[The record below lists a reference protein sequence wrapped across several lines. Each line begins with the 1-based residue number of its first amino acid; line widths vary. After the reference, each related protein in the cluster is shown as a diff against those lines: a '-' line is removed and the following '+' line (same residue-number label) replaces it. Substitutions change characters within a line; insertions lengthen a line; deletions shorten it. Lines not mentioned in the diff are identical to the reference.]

1 MNFIRKLLN
10 SRLLSG
16 SYRSIRTKMLFCF
29 LIVTIIP
36 LLSLGAM
43 SYYQSAKVIN
53 SQFGKYGENAV
64 AQLEQQTSS
73 YLNRMNQ
80 TTETIYAYLLDPA
93 RADLGEQA
101 PTTYE
106 DIMDKNDLESLLKA
120 LKNDRTIDIYII
132 TPTGYY
138 YGENDLDVAK
148 LGRIPA
154 WQAMANSRADKYW
167 LGFYPQ
173 NHGMKDTADAGL
185 PVLGLAVPINNPYG
199 ALRGSNILIEE
210 NAEELLHMFRLFEQD
225 TKAHLRIRDPQSRV
239 IYETPAAFTP
249 QSSDIIW
256 NQTIAVNGWN
266 MEARLPAASFYR
278 SSGIIRSNTILVALV
293 SCLLAFGLAY
303 LFSNRFTARIR
314 RLKDAMQKV
323 SFGKLHTR
331 TPVEAKDELGSLD
344 VSFNNMVGGVQTLI
358 GEIERSERLK
368 KEAELKAFHYQIN
381 PHLLFNTLNSIQWK
395 AKLAGAEDI
404 RRMLYHL
411 TILLEGNLDISQEL
425 IPIGRELAIIEH
437 FLKIQEIRHGS
448 VFTYELECDEQLKRY
463 LIPRMTLQP
472 LFENIFFHGFED
484 GEGSIQLTIREAGN
498 HLLLTLSDNGAGI
511 PAEKLARL
519 LLPNQAK
526 PKGRGGLGVQNA
538 DQKFKLHFGLQ
549 YGLTVQ
555 SVQEEGTTILI
566 EWPKREENLHGNDE
580 DDQGVN
586 RG

>member
-1 MNFIRKLLN
+1 MGHLRKLLHN
-10 SRLLSG
+10 RLLSG

-29 LIVTIIP
+29 LLVTLIP
-36 LLSLGAM
+36 LLSLGAL

-64 AQLEQQTSS
+64 AQLEQQTSA

-93 RADLGEQA
+93 RADLGERA

-106 DIMDKNDLESLLKA
+106 DIMDKNDLESFLKA

-132 TPTGYY
+132 TRTGYY
-138 YGENDLDVAK
+138 YGENDLDVSK
-148 LGRIPA
+148 LDRIPA
-154 WQAMANSRADKYW
+154 WQAMSQSLAGNYW

-173 NHGMKDTADAGL
+173 NHGMRIVADTGI

-199 ALRGSNILIEE
+199 ALRGSKILIEE

-225 TKAHLRIRDPQSRV
+225 TKAHLRIRDPKSRV
-239 IYETPAAFTP
+239 IYETTEAFAP
-249 QSSDIIW
+249 QSSDIVW
-256 NQTIAVNGWN
+256 NRTIALNGWSI
-266 MEARLPAASFYR
+266 EARLPAVSFYR
-278 SSGIIRSNTILVALV
+278 SSGIIRSNTMLVALI
-293 SCLLAFGLAY
+293 SSLLALGLAY
-303 LFSNRFTARIR
+303 LFANRFTARIR
-314 RLKDAMQKV
+314 RLKEAMQKV

-344 VSFNNMVGGVQTLI
+344 ISFNNMVGGVQTLI

-411 TILLEGNLDISQEL
+411 TVLLEGNLDISQEL
-425 IPIGRELAIIEH
+425 IPIGRELRIIEH
-437 FLKIQEIRHGS
+437 FLKIQEIRHGDT
-448 VFTYELECDEQLKRY
+448 FMYKLECEEQLKRY

-484 GEGSIQLTIREAGN
+484 GEGEIRLTIREAGN

-511 PAEKLARL
+511 PAHKLERL
-519 LLPNQAK
+519 LLPDLSK
-526 PKGRGGLGVQNA
+526 SKGRGGLGVQNA
-538 DQKFKLHFGLQ
+538 DQKFKLHFGQQ
-549 YGLTVQ
+549 YGLSVQ
-555 SVQEEGTTILI
+555 SVQGEGTTILI
-566 EWPKREENLHGNDE
+566 EWPKREENPHDNNE
-580 DDQGVN
+580 DDQGIN
-586 RG
+586 RR